1 MGHADKV
8 FVDEIGSQK
17 CVIFQRNSEENKLST
32 IVVRGSTNNLL
43 DNVEKTVGK
52 LFYNV
57 KRMESMLT
65 KPYVKNHHIFL
76 ELVQQKCTYQPNL
89 KTTLKSSVV

>member
-1 MGHADKV
+1 MGHADKI

-52 LFYNV
+52 II
-57 KRMESMLT
+57 S
-65 KPYVKNHHIFL
+65 
-76 ELVQQKCTYQPNL
+76 
-89 KTTLKSSVV
+89 